1 MLSMFPLYVFLF
13 LFDISFFL
21 RDHNGSTV
29 VQLFCAIIT
38 AIDFLFVFRN
48 SITILQIIFVYLYD
62 DEISLPTYLFHLKP
76 TGHLLVSCD

>member
-29 VQLFCAIIT
+29 VQLFCAILV

-48 SITILQIIFVYLYD
+48 SITIL
-62 DEISLPTYLFHLKP
+62 
-76 TGHLLVSCD
+76 